1 MENALLT
8 SWQMYYV
15 SIQDYDRKI
24 ILDEAEY
31 LDFYKRIQNE
41 DRYIKINEVFY
52 FWSKIIEFWSLKLSA
67 DFLTLL
73 RKQEPELQEIVKKN
87 IKNANFSYNID
98 SLKRDICLYL
108 DWKESKTNLHEIK
121 IDKDKLK

>member
-8 SWQMYYV
+8 SWQMYFV
-15 SIQDYDRKI
+15 QIQDNWNRI

-52 FWSKIIEFWSLKLSA
+52 FWSKIIEFWSLKLKP
-67 DFLTLL
+67 DFLSLL
-73 RKQEPELQEIVKKN
+73 NEQEKECQEMIKKN
-87 IKNANFSYNID
+87 IKREQFYSMDN
-98 SLKRDICLYL
+98 LKRDITLFL
-108 DWKESKTNLHEIK
+108 DWKTNNK
-121 IDKDKLK
+121 